1 MVFSYVCSSSTD
13 AQSVSDMMEIIQEM
27 VVDLYLT

>member
-1 MVFSYVCSSSTD
+1 MVFSYVCSSSAD
-13 AQSVSDMMEIIQEM
+13 AQSVSDTMGIMQEV